1 MEFVEKTLEIK
12 KLKRE
17 ISKIQKQLKSDVFEY
32 VMEGFRRYGFV
43 EDPRGGSHTR
53 RGLYNPELGVS
64 VWVGDI
70 TVKNV
75 LIQVRKM
82 VDNGLNYD
90 METTQKL
97 IGYRPSSDI
106 RWTFDEIDFDVYM
119 EKKFKKRVELLT
131 QMGK

>member
-32 VMEGFRRYGFV
+32 VMDGFKRYGFV
-43 EDPRGGSHTR
+43 EDPRGGSYIS
-53 RGLYNPELGVS
+53 RGLFNPELGIS

-75 LIQVRKM
+75 LIQVFKM
-82 VDNGLNYD
+82 VDGGMDYHREQSPTD
-90 METTQKL
+90 V
-97 IGYRPSSDI
+97 
-106 RWTFDEIDFDVYM
+106 RWTFNEIEFDVYM
-119 EKKFKKRVELLT
+119 GKQFKKRVDSLT
-131 QMGK
+131 QMGE

>member
-17 ISKIQKQLKSDVFEY
+17 ISKLKKEISFDTFQH
-32 VMEGFRRYGFV
+32 VMDGFRRYGFV
-43 EDPRGGSHTR
+43 EDPRGGSYTR

-70 TVKNV
+70 TIKNV
-75 LIQVRKM
+75 LIQVFKM
-82 VDNGLNYD
+82 VDNGLNHD

-97 IGYRPSSDI
+97 IGSRPSSDI
-106 RWTFDEIDFDVYM
+106 RWTFNEIEFDVYM